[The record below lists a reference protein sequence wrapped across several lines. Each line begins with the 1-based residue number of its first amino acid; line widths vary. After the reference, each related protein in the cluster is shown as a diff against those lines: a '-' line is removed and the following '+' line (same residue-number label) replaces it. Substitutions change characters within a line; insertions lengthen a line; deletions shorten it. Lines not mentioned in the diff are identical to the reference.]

1 LLAAAVYIPEGKNRA
16 RAVLRHRQAFTW
28 RGGMEPVGELTCPHD
43 RRREDDL
50 AGEQTVGG
58 GRSEQPQEGVHQWAE
73 QLPAVATAELQLA
86 TLQDLQGDVT
96 PQQVTLWRSIRES
109 SILGGL
115 TGRRMAERERDW
127 LRLPVVTA
135 GSEHLVMGHLMRRN
149 ILTYKAPPGNEGYDL
164 ICIHPDPRHQPGPDE
179 KAQIRVQVKSRY
191 ATDCD
196 RGFPVREK
204 SLDAFDYL
212 IVAFLNIGNFYGR
225 NDGSSGAREPE
236 FYTLS
241 QEFIR
246 AHHDATSTWEKV
258 KLKKLQ
264 EEIEPLKNEMGFE
277 LIAEDLG
284 IPLPRKSH
292 EPTLDQLP

>member
-1 LLAAAVYIPEGKNRA
+1 
-16 RAVLRHRQAFTW
+16 
-28 RGGMEPVGELTCPHD
+28 
-43 RRREDDL
+43 
-50 AGEQTVGG
+50 
-58 GRSEQPQEGVHQWAE
+58 
-73 QLPAVATAELQLA
+73 
-86 TLQDLQGDVT
+86 
-96 PQQVTLWRSIRES
+96 
-109 SILGGL
+109 
-115 TGRRMAERERDW
+115 MAERERDW

-164 ICIHPDPRHQPGPDE
+164 ICLHPDPRHKPGPDE

-196 RGFPVREK
+196 RGFPVKEK

-212 IVAFLNIGNFYGR
+212 LVVFLNIGNFYGR

-236 FYTLS
+236 FYTLP

-246 AHHDATSTWEKV
+246 EHHDSSSTWEKV

-284 IPLPRKSH
+284 IPLPRKNRKA
-292 EPTLDQLP
+292 TLDQLP